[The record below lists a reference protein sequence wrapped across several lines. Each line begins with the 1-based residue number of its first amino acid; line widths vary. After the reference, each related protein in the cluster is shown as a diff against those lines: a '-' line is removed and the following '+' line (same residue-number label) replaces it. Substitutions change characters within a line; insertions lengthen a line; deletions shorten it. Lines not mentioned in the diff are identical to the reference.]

1 MLAVYDEAI
10 DDLDVRRHRPRQAR
24 NAAALGQLLEHL
36 SSTDQRST
44 MVADDHGRVV
54 AFGVVLSRQGD
65 AFLAFL
71 FVVPAWQ
78 GRGLGRAVLAECR
91 RGAGVITRFSTCAEA
106 DQLVSTGLYASLGL
120 APREPIYLLRGELDE
135 RALPELPAGWLATP
149 LGTDAGHA
157 EIVAS
162 LDRSLLGYER
172 PPDHEFWVTTGRRGW
187 LYTAAPGQVLGYA
200 YAQASGRLG
209 PVAAVDPEVLPAL
222 LGHVVR
228 QVPVLEG
235 RQALVA
241 GSAVE
246 ALVALLGAGLRLD
259 GTPAVYCAE
268 RPGPRLDRYLP
279 MSFALL

>member
-36 SSTDQRST
+36 SSTDPGST
-44 MVADDHGRVV
+44 IVADDHGRVV
-54 AFGVVLSRQGD
+54 AFGVILSRQGD

-91 RGAGVITRFSTCAEA
+91 RGAGIVARFSTCAEA

-135 RALPELPAGWLATP
+135 RALPELPTGWLARP
-149 LGTDAGHA
+149 LGTDGGDAA
-157 EIVAS
+157 VVAS
-162 LDRSLLGYER
+162 LDRAVLGYER
-172 PPDHEFWVTTGRRGW
+172 PADHAFWATTGRRGW
-187 LYTAAPGQVLGYA
+187 LYTTATRQAAGYA

-209 PVAAVDPEVLPAL
+209 PVAAVDPEALPAL
-222 LGHVVR
+222 LGHVIR

-235 RQALVA
+235 RQALVP
-241 GSAVE
+241 GSAGG
-246 ALVALLGAGLRLD
+246 ALVTLLGAGLRLE

-268 RPGPRLDRYLP
+268 RPGPSLDRYLP